1 MLAILLNEL
10 LDKFFVESEIG
21 VFPPPLVVK
30 IDDQFEGVLVAVE
43 EFIFFIAH
51 LLVGFKFELIEAQ
64 FLNVIQTHVDAFL

>member
-10 LDKFFVESEIG
+10 FFVESEIG

-51 LLVGFKFELIEAQ
+51 LLVGFKFKLVEAQ